1 MDFILLLHSKK
12 GCCLCYSNLN
22 SILYKNCVSFPF
34 HNRWIHPEPFK
45 KSISGDV
52 VLITGGGSGI
62 GRLMALK
69 LSKLGAVIVSWDVN
83 QAGNDETIRLVTKI
97 TKK

>member
-1 MDFILLLHSKK
+1 M
-12 GCCLCYSNLN
+12 
-22 SILYKNCVSFPF
+22 
-34 HNRWIHPEPFK
+34 
-45 KSISGDV
+45 

-83 QAGNDETIRLVTKI
+83 QAGNEETIRLVTGL
-97 TKK
+97 TKNLESYLL